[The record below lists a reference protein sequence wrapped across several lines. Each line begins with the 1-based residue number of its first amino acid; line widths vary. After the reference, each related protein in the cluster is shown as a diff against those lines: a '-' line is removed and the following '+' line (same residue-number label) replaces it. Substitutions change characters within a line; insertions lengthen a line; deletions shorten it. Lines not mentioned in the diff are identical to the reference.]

1 MNAKFLYKDE
11 FSTIGTL
18 ESIVCGIEVDGR
30 AIAFTGDCKEI
41 ENFDIDVKEMALF
54 ANNAKRVHFE
64 WEVIYIPVRGKGLND
79 KALMEEISVL
89 TVRAIAGRE
98 VIKAAQISRVV
109 SRW

>member
-1 MNAKFLYKDE
+1 MKAKFLYKDE

-54 ANNAKRVHFE
+54 ANNAKRLHFE
-64 WEVIYIPVRGKGLND
+64 WELIYIPVRGKGLND